1 LNTIILNTD
10 NVTSATKLAEGIT
23 VATFLSGSGEISN
36 FNTTKKED
44 RAKIARNLQANAFIM
59 KWINNNRTSGAF
71 SDYTLN
77 VVEGYYV
84 PAVTESLE
92 SDEIKDLATKGRAV
106 VYELIHNSSGLADDR
121 KTFELAV
128 YLKDLVQYDKMILDY
143 DNYSPSGSI
152 NTQLIITVPEINESY
167 SATFDR
173 QIETRFNNAVQSNS
187 DFIEVQAV

>member
-1 LNTIILNTD
+1 
-10 NVTSATKLAEGIT
+10 
-23 VATFLSGSGEISN
+23 LSGSGEVAN

-44 RAKIARNLQANAFIM
+44 RAKIARNLQANAYIM
-59 KWINNNRTSGAF
+59 KWINNNRTTGTF
-71 SDYTLN
+71 SDYTLK
-77 VVEGYYV
+77 VVEGYYE
-84 PAVTESLE
+84 PALTESLE
-92 SDEIKDLATKGRAV
+92 SDDIKDLATKGRAV
-106 VYELIHNSSGLADDR
+106 VYELIHNNSGLVDDR
-121 KTFELAV
+121 KTFELAI

-187 DFIEVQAV
+187 DFIEVKAV